1 MATSTLV
8 ARPPLLL
15 DQVTTRVRAK
25 LYSFRTGKAYRY
37 WTKWSVLFHGK
48 RHPRDMGKRE
58 DEAFLT
64 FLATERKVSASTQ
77 NQALSALLL
86 LYREVLGFDIG
97 WADEV
102 VRAKRRETVP
112 VVLTQNEVAAI
123 LVRLEG

>member
-1 MATSTLV
+1 M
-8 ARPPLLL
+8 
-15 DQVTTRVRAK
+15 
-25 LYSFRTGKAYRY
+25 
-37 WTKWSVLFHGK
+37 LFHGK

-77 NQALSALLL
+77 NQAISALLL

-123 LVRLEG
+123 LVRLER